1 MGFYIYL
8 SKIYNLI
15 KKITMKKIYLLLATT
30 FVAGATFAQLN
41 NNQAT
46 ILDVKTIT
54 KSVGGNKTP
63 TDTVGW
69 TGSSNFLPVF
79 AVGNQVFN
87 YGYSG
92 GGYVYGTNVST
103 NEINHVAQGYNNLS
117 AASFNVEGVLLGF
130 IGKDYAGTGNGSSV
144 ITVNLFNMAA
154 NAAYE
159 GTLPNVTQT
168 ADGPSGT
175 AIATTTI
182 TTADADTNFFSLTYA
197 QFSTP
202 VAVSGDFA
210 ASMDANAVK
219 TASDTVGLASDADGE
234 GQRYAFHYVPALTAW
249 IVTADL
255 FNGLNNNI
263 AIFPVIDEGTVGIND
278 KEFYNDMQ
286 LSAFPNPANNQAT
299 ISFRLNKEMSNVN
312 IKMVDLTGKE
322 VLNVNKGTL
331 AAGLYNE
338 TVDATNLEAGIYF
351 YSIIA
356 NGTRF
361 TKKLT
366 ISK

>member
-1 MGFYIYL
+1 
-8 SKIYNLI
+8 
-15 KKITMKKIYLLLATT
+15 MKKIYLLLATT

-41 NNQAT
+41 NHQAT

-54 KSVGGNKTP
+54 KSVGGDKTP

-79 AVGNQVFN
+79 APGNQIFIM
-87 YGYSG
+87 GYLG
-92 GGYVYGTNVST
+92 GGFVFGNNVDSLDWS
-103 NEINHVAQGYNNLS
+103 AQGYSNLS
-117 AASFNVEGVLLGF
+117 SSPFDIEGVLLVAV
-130 IGKDYAGTGNGSSV
+130 GKDNNNSSSSV
-144 ITVNLFNMAA
+144 TVRVHANLAGSALTGDSNCDPDFGN
-154 NAAYE
+154 
-159 GTLPNVTQT
+159 LI
-168 ADGPSGT
+168 DGPG
-175 AIATTTI
+175 AALATENI
-182 TTADADTNFFSLTYA
+182 LLSNVDTSNFFTYVPLT
-197 QFSTP
+197 TP
-202 VAVSGDFA
+202 ITMSAPIFYVSV
-210 ASMDANAVK
+210 DA
-219 TASDTVGLASDADGE
+219 TALRATQDTVGFACDAQGE
-234 GQRYAFHYVPALTAW
+234 GIGMAFHEVSVLTGTPMWAQ
-249 IVTADL
+249 TDFL
-255 FNGLNNNI
+255 FSCNLDRNI
-263 AIFPVIDEGTVGIND
+263 AYFPVIDEGTVGIND

-312 IKMVDLTGKE
+312 IKMFDLTGKE
-322 VLNVNKGTL
+322 VLNLNKGTL

>member
-1 MGFYIYL
+1 
-8 SKIYNLI
+8 
-15 KKITMKKIYLLLATT
+15 MKKIYLLLATT

-41 NNQAT
+41 NHQAT

-54 KSVGGNKTP
+54 KSVGGDKTP

-79 AVGNQVFN
+79 AVGAQVFN
-87 YGYSG
+87 YGYNG

-144 ITVNLFNMAA
+144 ITVNLYNMAA

-182 TTADADTNFFSLTYA
+182 TTADADTAFFSLTYA

-219 TASDTVGLASDADGE
+219 TASDTVGLASDANGE
-234 GQRYAFHYVPALTAW
+234 GQRYAFHYVPGLTAW
-249 IVTADL
+249 IVTDDL
-255 FNGLNNNI
+255 FGGNLDNNI
-263 AIFPVIDEGTVGIND
+263 AIFPVIDENNVGIND